1 MIEVDQL
8 ARLPFFQGFTGQE
21 IAKLMSVCRHKVYQE
36 GQVVFGENLPD
47 DCALFIAVQGGIRVA
62 IAGKDHQR
70 FVIGNAGEGT
80 IFGEMSFV
88 DGQPRSASITATS
101 PLTIVSMSRQAYE
114 GLAASDPAVALKIM
128 RRLAHIISMRLR
140 NADKFVVEAKAM
152 QAHAQQTQ
160 QAPATPPPPPKPA
173 LQMGGRV
180 ILPGG
185 RVLDEK
191 SIPSTFEQ
199 VEKLP
204 QIENR
209 PPGGL
214 YDKDIKNAPDV
225 FRRGDPL
232 KRDEP
237 Q

>member
-1 MIEVDQL
+1 MIEVEQL
-8 ARLPFFQGFTGQE
+8 ARLPFFQGFSGQE

-36 GQVVFGENLPD
+36 GQVVFGEQLPD

-62 IAGKDHQR
+62 IEGKDHQR

-88 DGQPRSASITATS
+88 DGQPRSATITATS
-101 PLTIVSMSRQAYE
+101 PLAIVSMSRQAYE

-152 QAHAQQTQ
+152 VQNAQQA
-160 QAPATPPPPPKPA
+160 APPAPPPPPPKPA

-191 SIPSTFEQ
+191 AIPSTFEQ

-232 KRDEP
+232 KREDP

>member
-1 MIEVDQL
+1 LIAVEEL
-8 ARLPFFQGFTGQE
+8 ARLPFFQGFSGQE
-21 IAKLMSVCRHKVYQE
+21 ISKLLSVCRHNVYKD
-36 GQVVFGENLPD
+36 GHVVFGEALPD
-47 DCALFIAVQGGIRVA
+47 DCSLFIAVHGGIRVS
-62 IAGKDHQR
+62 IAGKDHQK

-88 DGQPRSASITATS
+88 DGQPRSATITATS
-101 PLTIVSMSRQAYE
+101 DLTIVSVSRQAFA
-114 GLAASDPAVALKIM
+114 GLCTSDPSVALKIM
-128 RRLAHIISMRLR
+128 SRLAHVISMRLR

-152 QAHAQQTQ
+152 MAQGA
-160 QAPATPPPPPKPA
+160 APAAPPPPPQPQKPA

-204 QIENR
+204 EISKR
-209 PPGGL
+209 SPGGL
-214 YDKDIKNAPDV
+214 QSSDIKDTPDV
-225 FRRGDPL
+225 FKKGDPQ
-232 KRDEP
+232 KKQDP
-237 Q
+237 G

>member
-1 MIEVDQL
+1 MIEVEQL
-8 ARLPFFQGFTGQE
+8 ARLPFFQGFSGQE
-21 IAKLMSVCRHKVYQE
+21 IAKLLSVCRHKVYQE

-47 DCALFIAVQGGIRVA
+47 DCSLFVAVQGGIRVS

-88 DGQPRSASITATS
+88 DGQPRSATITATS
-101 PLTIVSMSRQAYE
+101 PLTTVSISRQAFDS
-114 GLAASDPAVALKIM
+114 LAASDAGVALKIM

-152 QAHAQQTQ
+152 VVQAQG
-160 QAPATPPPPPKPA
+160 APAAAPPPPPKPA
-173 LQMGGRV
+173 LQMGGRA

-185 RVLDEK
+185 KVLDEK

-204 QIENR
+204 QIQNR

-232 KRDEP
+232 KKDGP
-237 Q
+237 

>member
-1 MIEVDQL
+1 MIEVEQL
-8 ARLPFFQGFTGQE
+8 ARLPFFQGFSGQE
-21 IAKLMSVCRHKVYQE
+21 IAKLLSVCRHKVYQE

-47 DCALFIAVQGGIRVA
+47 DCALFVAVQGGIRVS

-88 DGQPRSASITATS
+88 DGQPRSATITATS
-101 PLTIVSMSRQAYE
+101 PLTIVSMSRQAFE
-114 GLAASDPAVALKIM
+114 SLAASDPAVALMIM

-152 QAHAQQTQ
+152 VAQSQ
-160 QAPATPPPPPKPA
+160 QGAAAAAPPPPPKPA
-173 LQMGGRV
+173 LQMGGRA

-185 RVLDEK
+185 KVLDEK

-204 QIENR
+204 QIQNR

-232 KRDEP
+232 KKDEH
-237 Q
+237 